1 MAMTL
6 GAIKRLEYIQAHT
19 ELKEKLWIIVRALQK
34 GLRDAGLNL
43 GKTQSP
49 VTPVFMKSGVSQ
61 ATQMIYDLRE
71 NYGIF
76 CSVVVYP
83 VVPKD
88 VVMLRL
94 IPTAAHTLEDVE
106 YTIKAFKEIKRKVDN
121 NEYPDKMADFP
132 R

>member
-6 GAIKRLEYIQAHT
+6 GAIKRLEFIQAHP
-19 ELKEKLWIIVRALQK
+19 EQKEKLWTIVHALQK
-34 GLRDAGLNL
+34 GLKNAGLNL
-43 GKTQSP
+43 GNTESP
-49 VTPVFMKSGVSQ
+49 VTPVFMKGGVPQ

-71 NYGIF
+71 NYQVF

-106 YTIKAFKEIKRKVDN
+106 YTVKAFKAIKKKVDN
-121 NEYPDKMADFP
+121 NEYPDSLKDFKI
-132 R
+132 